1 CLGQDA
7 PTTAHVEDALT
18 PEPAEHAPEIFDA
31 QRVQLVEP
39 GEGSGVAP
47 PDAGDPLHQALVL
60 LGLGKAA
67 EAGKLVGHER
77 QIYGRTWRMVE
88 DGGGWWR
95 WLLGKGPVNLPGEE
109 SSTTLA
115 VVEG

>member
-1 CLGQDA
+1 MSWRASAAVSCGGVMKRA
-7 PTTAHVEDALT
+7 KSWNPSGMVCCTYSSSPTTAYVEDPLT

-39 GEGSGVAP
+39 GEGPGVAP

-67 EAGKLVGHER
+67 EAGELVGHGDE
-77 QIYGRTWRMVE
+77 IYGVGE
-88 DGGGWWR
+88 VGGGW
-95 WLLGKGPVNLPGEE
+95 GG
-109 SSTTLA
+109 
-115 VVEG
+115 